1 MKILITGCA
10 GFIGYHICKQLLND
24 NIFEVFGI
32 DNISDYY
39 DVKLKKSI
47 IFGLFI
53 TVSWFIYYTNE
64 YGFSHF
70 TIYTLISIIL
80 QLHIL
85 RNITIKEKSS

>member
-1 MKILITGCA
+1 MKFNDIIATTALSTGLVKMYMDLENS
-10 GFIGYHICKQLLND
+10 GN
-24 NIFEVFGI
+24 V
-32 DNISDYY
+32 
-39 DVKLKKSI
+39 DVKFKNSI

>member
-1 MKILITGCA
+1 MKFNDIIATTALSTGLVKMYMDLENS
-10 GFIGYHICKQLLND
+10 GN
-24 NIFEVFGI
+24 V
-32 DNISDYY
+32 

-53 TVSWFIYYTNE
+53 TVSW
-64 YGFSHF
+64 F

>member
-1 MKILITGCA
+1 MKFNDIIATTALSTGLVKMYMDLENS
-10 GFIGYHICKQLLND
+10 GN
-24 NIFEVFGI
+24 V
-32 DNISDYY
+32 